1 MSNGDTV
8 LVIGSAGFIDI
19 RLRNRLQAAVQRV
32 NSLGIYFT
40 GLVRNG
46 AGGTVS

>member
-1 MSNGDTV
+1 MSHGDTV
-8 LVIGSAGFIDI
+8 LVTGFTRFIGL
-19 RLRNRLQAAVQRV
+19 RLRNRLQAAVQRL

-40 GLVRNG
+40 GSVRNG